1 MRTQTISQTA
11 TKPRRPPASDSGAPE
26 RRIAGGG
33 DVRGCRPGLA
43 TTLQRSS
50 VGLFAAADMARELES
65 RATMERLAPTVGMCS
80 L

>member
-11 TKPRRPPASDSGAPE
+11 TKQDDHLPLTQGAPE
-26 RRIAGGG
+26 RRIACGG
-33 DVRGCRPGLA
+33 DVRGCRPA
-43 TTLQRSS
+43 WRRPYSDQRC
-50 VGLFAAADMARELES
+50 LFAAADMARELES